1 MSKQPINLRGNVINL
16 SSVESD
22 FSTLEILKV
31 GSFDSPSHGKFTITK
46 EMLEQTKKN
55 FDSNTHRMADH
66 DGSPQIPLNF
76 SHDKGGK
83 AAGWIKEL
91 ELNDEGT
98 ILIGKLHLTP
108 SGREAVD
115 NKEFAFASAEFSF
128 KHYDPELNQEF
139 DNVLTGVALT
149 NIPFMKGLKSIELT
163 EINMEQILQLL
174 EGLTDEEKV
183 IISEKIKS
191 MMPVSE
197 PISEEPKIDAEEKEV
212 DAEIEPKIEEKK
224 FSESEIK
231 LTNEISILK
240 KEIEFNELLIDGKV
254 APIQKE
260 AFIKGDMKEFAEKS
274 CNSLNFQQDSDSK
287 EPKEV
292 LEEKEIK
299 DTEAAEEKVLELAE
313 ALCAKDSSLSFAQA
327 SKQVLSERSD
337 LNKLINTQ

>member
-1 MSKQPINLRGNVINL
+1 MSKQPINLRGHAINL
-16 SSVESD
+16 STVEGD

-31 GSFDSPSHGKFTITK
+31 GSFDSSSHGKFTITK

-55 FDSNTHRMADH
+55 FDNNTHRMADH

-76 SHDKGGK
+76 SHNKGGK

-128 KHYDPELNQEF
+128 KHYDPELKQEF
-139 DNVLTGVALT
+139 DNVLTGAALT

-197 PISEEPKIDAEEKEV
+197 PMSEEPKIDAEEKE
-212 DAEIEPKIEEKK
+212 EPKIEEKK

-231 LTNEISILK
+231 LTNEISSLK
-240 KEIEFNELLIDGKV
+240 KELEFNELLIDGKV
-254 APIQKE
+254 APIQKD

-274 CNSLNFQQDSDSK
+274 CNALNFQQDSDSTDPK
-287 EPKEV
+287 EPVKE
-292 LEEKEIK
+292 EEIK
-299 DTEAAEEKVLELAE
+299 ETEAAEEKVVELAE
-313 ALCAKDSSLSFAQA
+313 ALRAKDSSLSFAA
-327 SKQVLSERSD
+327 ATKQVLSERSD
-337 LNKLINTQ
+337 LNKLINIQ